1 MAVLSIVT
9 PFQSIDCVSCGE
21 MVFLRNKW
29 GLTMLS
35 VGVGVGVTLS
45 AVAAILLEM
54 APDVLVFAGAL
65 LVLISIELLVTAHV
79 IRHKGL
85 VIRKN
90 Q

>member
-29 GLTMLS
+29 GLTLLS
-35 VGVGVGVTLS
+35 VGVGLGVTIS

-54 APDVLVFAGAL
+54 APDVLIFAGAL
-65 LVLISIELLVTAHV
+65 LVVISIELLVTAHV

-90 Q
+90 E